1 MTNKIIRI
9 LSIFLSVMI
18 LGIPFVTASAS
29 ETNEHM
35 LTIICRPQDK
45 TFLLDDYDEIS
56 VRVLNK
62 NTGKTSSF
70 VLYGYNKFVDKFMV
84 KEGDYLITEISV
96 KTQKDLVL
104 LNENPLFSVS
114 DNTSLIIPLVS
125 AKSTIVE
132 ESTAEATSYY
142 NPFEQNSS
150 IITTVPDKKEPSTKQ
165 DSTETYTFEYIE
177 ENTTESPSKYEQET
191 ITEDPSSNDT
201 NVSDYI
207 IFAILIVLIILGIL
221 VYVAIRKRNK

>member
-1 MTNKIIRI
+1 MTNKIIKI
-9 LSIFLSVMI
+9 LSICLSVII
-18 LGIPFVTASAS
+18 LGIPLVTVSAA
-29 ETNEHM
+29 ETDEHI
-35 LTIICRPQDK
+35 LTIICRLQDE
-45 TFLLDDYDEIS
+45 TFSLDDYDEIS
-56 VRVLNK
+56 VRMLNK
-62 NTGKTSSF
+62 NTGKTNSF
-70 VLYGYNKFVDKFMV
+70 TLYGYNKFIDKIMV

-96 KTQKDLVL
+96 KTQKNVVL

-125 AKSTIVE
+125 AKSTIIK
-132 ESTAEATSYY
+132 ESTTEVTSYY

-150 IITTVPDKKEPSTKQ
+150 MTTTVPNGNENSTKQ
-165 DSTETYTFEYIE
+165 DSNETYTFEYIE

-191 ITEDPSSNDT
+191 TTEDPSSNDA